1 MNKLEE
7 IILDTRQ
14 RVLSIKSKEYQMQ
27 CEQSI
32 LFQRTPFS
40 MKQQL
45 MRKDL
50 NGIIAE
56 FKRQSPSKGPIH
68 LDADVMVVTKG
79 YEQAGASAVSIL
91 TEPNFFM
98 GSNEHLICART
109 SLNIPILR
117 KDFIVD
123 EMQIMEAKAIG
134 ADCILL
140 IASVLGKKE
149 MQQFTDTAHGLGL
162 EVLVEIRDKEE
173 IELLPHNAD
182 VVGVNNRNL
191 KTFSEGIEQSIVLSE
206 YLPTDV
212 VRISESSIRK
222 ASVIRELRNYGYSGF
237 LIGEFFMRHEHPAA
251 ACKALIDE
259 LNRNND
265 AHEN

>member
-7 IILDTRQ
+7 IILDTRH
-14 RVLSIKSKEYQMQ
+14 RVAAIKTAEYKSQ
-27 CEQSI
+27 CEQSP
-32 LFQRTPFS
+32 LFQRTPRS

-45 MRKDL
+45 QRMDMH
-50 NGIIAE
+50 GIIAE

-68 LDADVMVVTKG
+68 LDADIGDVTKG

-91 TEPNFFM
+91 TEPNFFL
-98 GSNEHLICART
+98 GANEFLTKARAC
-109 SLNIPILR
+109 LQIPILR

-123 EMQIMEAKAIG
+123 EIQIIEAKAIG

-140 IASVLGKKE
+140 IASALSKKE
-149 MQQFTDTAHGLGL
+149 MQQFTDTAHNLGL

-173 IELLPHNAD
+173 IELLPHSTD

-206 YLPTDV
+206 YLPTEII
-212 VRISESSIRK
+212 RISESSISK

-237 LIGEFFMRHEHPAA
+237 LIGEYFMRHEEPAA
-251 ACKALIDE
+251 ACKTLMDE
-259 LNRNND
+259 LNLLNAQD
-265 AHEN
+265 AN